1 MKPIT
6 RIFGA
11 ASLVTGL
18 WAAAAQGQPPPAE
31 ISLIQLNEDMYVFN
45 NPGAPGNATALI
57 TDEGVVL
64 IDDKFERDYE
74 RIVELLGT
82 VTDQPVRYVVNTHY
96 HGDHSGS
103 NVKFQE
109 AGADVIATE
118 AAWARMTEIDQAGRP
133 VFTVEEAGRIH
144 IGGKVVDLLHFGRAH
159 TGGDLVVY
167 FPDYQTLV
175 AGDLFNYGD
184 IPVQLIDYAGGGSA
198 REWTSTLD
206 EIMMLGFETVVP
218 GHGGVT
224 NKAEMR
230 RYRDATVTLRE
241 RIRAMVLGG
250 SSRDEIEAVLRGEFG
265 WADLHV
271 ARGLD
276 GIMGELR

>member
-1 MKPIT
+1 MKPNSYIT
-6 RIFGA
+6 GA
-11 ASLVTGL
+11 ALLVAGL
-18 WAAAAQGQPPPAE
+18 CFSAANGQPPPAE

-64 IDDKFERDYE
+64 VDDKFERDYD
-74 RIVELLGT
+74 RIVELLRT

-103 NVKFQE
+103 NAKFQA

-118 AAWARMTEIDQAGRP
+118 AAWARMAELDQPGRP
-133 VFTVEEAGRIH
+133 VFTVEETGRIH
-144 IGGKVVDLLHFGRAH
+144 LGGKVVDLLHFGRAH

-167 FPDYQTLV
+167 FPEYQILV
-175 AGDLFNYGD
+175 AGDLFNAGD
-184 IPVQLIDYAGGGSA
+184 IPVQLIDYAGGGSSRA
-198 REWTSTLD
+198 WTKTLD
-206 EIMMLGFETVVP
+206 DIMMLGFETVVP

-224 NKAEMR
+224 TRAEMR

-241 RIRAMVLGG
+241 RIGEMIRQQ
-250 SSRDEIEAVLRGEFG
+250 SSREEIEAVLRGEFG
-265 WADLHV
+265 WRDLHV

-276 GIMGELR
+276 GIIGELR

>member
-1 MKPIT
+1 MKPNVPSG
-6 RIFGA
+6 GA
-11 ASLVTGL
+11 ALLAAGL
-18 WAAAAQGQPPPAE
+18 WLAAAHGQPPAE
-31 ISLIQLNEDMYVFN
+31 ISLIQLNDDMYVLN

-64 IDDKFERDYE
+64 VDDKFERDYE

-103 NVKFQE
+103 NARFQA

-118 AAWARMTEIDQAGRP
+118 AAWARMTELNQSGRP
-133 VFTVEEAGRIH
+133 VFTVEESGRIH
-144 IGGKVVDLLHFGRAH
+144 LGGKVVDLLHFGRAH

-167 FPDYQTLV
+167 FPDYQILA

-184 IPVQLIDYAGGGSA
+184 LAVQLIDYAGGGSA
-198 REWTSTLD
+198 RAWTQTLD
-206 EIMMLGFETVVP
+206 DIMMLGFETVVP

-224 NKAEMR
+224 TKAEMR

-241 RIRAMVLGG
+241 RIGTMIRQQA
-250 SSRDEIEAVLRGEFG
+250 SREEIEAVLRGEFG
-265 WADLHV
+265 WRDLHV

-276 GIMGELR
+276 GIIGELR